1 VKQRVL
7 MKKKRWKKINI
18 NVWGGLERRKAE
30 QDRLLLFNSTIFLLI
45 TFDFTNK
52 SIIFKADINSS

>member
-1 VKQRVL
+1 MKQRVL

>member
-1 VKQRVL
+1 